1 MKISSRSRYGIRL
14 LYELALNYG
23 KGLTFLK
30 DISANQDISEKYLGQ
45 IIIPLRAAGF
55 VSSSRGAHGGYS
67 LSRSPA
73 QINLLDVVNT
83 LEGSNCIVEC
93 IKDPTVCDR
102 TEKCPTRGV
111 WEKLDKTIGDY
122 LRSVTIEDIVKTG
135 CSDDDPTIFY
145 QI

>member
-23 KGLTFLK
+23 KGLVYLK
-30 DISANQDISEKYLGQ
+30 DISANQEISEKYLGQ

-67 LSRSPA
+67 LSRPPA
-73 QINLLDVVNT
+73 KINLLDVVNT

-93 IKDPTVCDR
+93 IKDPTVCNR
-102 TEKCPTRGV
+102 TEKCPTRGI
-111 WEKLDKTIGDY
+111 WEKLDRTICDY
-122 LRSVTIEDIVKTG
+122 LRSVTIEDILKTG
-135 CSDDDPTIFY
+135 CEDSDAVFY

>member
-30 DISANQDISEKYLGQ
+30 DISSNQDISEKYLGQ
-45 IIIPLRAAGF
+45 IIIPLRAAGI

-67 LSRSPA
+67 LAKPPA
-73 QINLLDVVNT
+73 KISLYDVVNT

-93 IKDPTVCDR
+93 IKDPNVCNR
-102 TEKCPTRGV
+102 TEKCPTRGI
-111 WEKLDKTIGDY
+111 WEKLDRTIADY
-122 LRSVTIEDIVKTG
+122 LKSVTIEDVLKNG
-135 CSDDDPTIFY
+135 CDDSSSFIY